1 MQWNNFKEKCKKNLL
16 VISERTNIDVT
27 LACEDG
33 QQVEAHKVILAFS
46 IPFFQKWLT
55 RNKHNHPL
63 VYMRG
68 MKSENLLAF
77 LDFLYYGVVN
87 VYQQNLD
94 SFLVIAEELQLKGLI
109 GITDAPSVRPQTP
122 VKKYVFTDEEKYLAG
137 GASGAHRGRTGGA
150 LGA

>member
-1 MQWNNFKEKCKKNLL
+1 M

-68 MKSENLLAF
+68 MKSENLLAIV
-77 LDFLYYGVVN
+77 DFLYYGKVN

-94 SFLVIAEELQLKGLI
+94 SFLVIAEEFQLKGLI
-109 GITDAPSVRPQTP
+109 GKTDAPPVRPQTP
-122 VKKYVFTDEEKYLAG
+122 VRNVVSLLKRNTWP
-137 GASGAHRGRTGGA
+137 GAHRGRTGGA
-150 LGA
+150 RGAHGGRDKLSSSSALGG

>member
-1 MQWNNFKEKCKKNLL
+1 M
-16 VISERTNIDVT
+16 T

-68 MKSENLLAF
+68 MKSENLLAIV
-77 LDFLYYGVVN
+77 DFLYYGKVN

-94 SFLVIAEELQLKGLI
+94 SFLVIAEEFQLKGLI
-109 GITDAPSVRPQTP
+109 GKTDAPPVRPQTP
-122 VKKYVFTDEEKYLAG
+122 VTIMFSLMKRNTWP
-137 GASGAHRGRTGGA
+137 GAHWGRTGGA
-150 LGA
+150 PGAHWGRDKMSSSSALGG